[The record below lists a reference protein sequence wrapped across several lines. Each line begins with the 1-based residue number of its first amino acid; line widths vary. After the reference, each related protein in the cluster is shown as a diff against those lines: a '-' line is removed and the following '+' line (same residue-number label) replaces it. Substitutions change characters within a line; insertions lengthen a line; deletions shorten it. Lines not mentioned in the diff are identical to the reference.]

1 MTGILDVR
9 ISASGRLILI
19 ATGTM
24 KSRHTFAV
32 GSRLEMQ
39 PMGSSI
45 SNGSD
50 DLSTFQ
56 NG

>member
-9 ISASGRLILI
+9 ISASSRLILI

-39 PMGSSI
+39 PMRSSI

-50 DLSTFQ
+50 DLSTF
-56 NG
+56 